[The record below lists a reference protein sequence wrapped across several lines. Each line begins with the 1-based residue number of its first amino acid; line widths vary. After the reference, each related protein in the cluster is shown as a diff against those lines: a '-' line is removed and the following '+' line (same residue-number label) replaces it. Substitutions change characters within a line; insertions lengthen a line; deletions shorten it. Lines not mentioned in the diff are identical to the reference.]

1 MPVNRPHA
9 SKLPLKVNVDIAPH
23 ITRRFFFFIRAI
35 YERTFAKPTRVPS
48 YALYRVRA
56 CFACMA
62 LTLFGHKSFG
72 NLIRDAGWGLPMGSS
87 AVMFAVAISV
97 SVGFMILAL
106 YFSPFDS
113 D

>member
-1 MPVNRPHA
+1 MSQEHGGA
-9 SKLPLKVNVDIAPH
+9 QA
-23 ITRRFFFFIRAI
+23 ITRHFFFVICAI
-35 YERTFAKPTRVPS
+35 YERTFEKSTRLPS

-56 CFACMA
+56 RFACMA

-72 NLIRDAGWGLPMGSS
+72 NLIRSGWGLLMWSS

>member
-1 MPVNRPHA
+1 
-9 SKLPLKVNVDIAPH
+9 
-23 ITRRFFFFIRAI
+23 
-35 YERTFAKPTRVPS
+35 
-48 YALYRVRA
+48 
-56 CFACMA
+56 
-62 LTLFGHKSFG
+62 
-72 NLIRDAGWGLPMGSS
+72 MGSS